1 MSEIKHDTIGRS
13 EKILVV
19 ADDLTGAVDTG
30 AQFSRRN
37 LKTIVI
43 TGHENLSKSLK
54 DCDVLV
60 VDTESRYDEKEKA
73 YRKAFE
79 TGSAARDENIKYLY
93 KKIDSTMRGNPG
105 AEISGLMDSLDI
117 SHSFIVPALP
127 LYGRTT
133 INGNVY
139 VKGVLLAET
148 DYASDPKNP
157 VKESYIPVII
167 SAQTD
172 KKTGVISF
180 NDLHEGRQLFIT
192 KLHEMMD
199 AGIQI
204 IVIDSED
211 DEDLDLVASI
221 LAGIEGKVMFS
232 GCSGLAEKLAIY
244 IDLDKEKKSSVVIA
258 GSVNKTTVV
267 QVDYASKEPGIK
279 MIDIDP
285 GMILSGQTENEK
297 RRVLDIARDVISTGD
312 DLIIRSISASDTVKR
327 WLAKGNELG
336 MDDFMVSDMIAGFLG
351 EVAAEIIRSNDLKG
365 IVLTG
370 GDTAIN
376 TLHSLNVNGIIVRDE
391 ILHGI
396 PSGYFNDEKYR
407 DLIVVTKAG
416 GFGEEDAL
424 FQILKYLRDV

>member
-1 MSEIKHDTIGRS
+1 MSDKKHTIATPP
-13 EKILVV
+13 KILVV

-37 LKTIVI
+37 LRTMVI
-43 TGHENLSKSLK
+43 TGHENLSKNLK

-60 VDTESRYDEKEKA
+60 IDTESRYDSKEEA
-73 YRKAFE
+73 YRKAFG
-79 TGSAARDENIKYLY
+79 TGLAASNENIKYLY

-148 DYASDPKNP
+148 DYAGDPKNP
-157 VKESYIPVII
+157 VKESHIPSII

-180 NDLHEGRQLFIT
+180 NELHEGRQVFIAR
-192 KLHEMMD
+192 LQEMMD

-211 DEDLDLVASI
+211 DEDLDLVASV
-221 LAGIEGKVMFS
+221 LAKTEGRVMFS
-232 GCSGLAEKLAIY
+232 GCSGLAEKLAVF

-258 GSVNKTTVV
+258 GSVNKTTIS
-267 QVDYASKEPGIK
+267 QAEHASKEQGIK

-285 GMILSGQTENEK
+285 GMILSGQNEKEK
-297 RRVLDIARDVISTGD
+297 RRIMDIASEVISTGD
-312 DLIIRSISASDTVKR
+312 DLIIRSISSSDTVKK
-327 WLAKGNELG
+327 WLIKGNELG
-336 MDDFMVSDMIAGFLG
+336 MDDLMVSDAIAGFLG
-351 EVAAEIIRSNDLKG
+351 SLAAEIISRNNLKG
-365 IVLTG
+365 VVLTG
-370 GDTAIN
+370 GDTAIH
-376 TLHSLNVNGIIVRDE
+376 TLHSLNVSGIIVKDE

-396 PSGYFNDEKYR
+396 PSGRFTDDKYR

-424 FQILKYLRDV
+424 IKILKYLRDV

>member
-1 MSEIKHDTIGRS
+1 MSDKILTIATPP
-13 EKILVV
+13 KILVV

-37 LKTIVI
+37 MRTMVI
-43 TGHENLSKSLK
+43 TGHENLSTNLK
-54 DCDVLV
+54 GCDVLV
-60 VDTESRYDEKEKA
+60 IDTESRFDTKEKA
-73 YRKAFE
+73 YKKAFI
-79 TGSAARDENIKYLY
+79 TGSEARNENIKYFY

-117 SHSFIVPALP
+117 SHTFIVPALP

-139 VKGVLLAET
+139 VRGTLLSET
-148 DYASDPKNP
+148 DYANDPKNP
-157 VKESYIPVII
+157 VTESYIPAIL
-167 SAQTD
+167 AGQTD

-180 NDLHEGRQLFIT
+180 KELHEGRQQFII

-211 DEDLDLVASI
+211 DEDLDLVASV
-221 LAGIEGKVMFS
+221 LARTEGKVMFS

-244 IDLDKEKKSSVVIA
+244 IDLEKEKKSSLVIA
-258 GSVNKTTVV
+258 GSVNKTTIR
-267 QVDYASKEPGIK
+267 QAEYASKEPGIK
-279 MIDIDP
+279 FIDIDP
-285 GMILSGQTENEK
+285 GMILSGQKEK
-297 RRVLDIARDVISTGD
+297 EKFRIMDIARDVISTAD
-312 DLIIRSISASDTVKR
+312 DLIIRSISSADEVKK
-327 WLAKGNELG
+327 WLRKGNELG
-336 MDDFMVSDMIAGFLG
+336 KNDLEVSDMIAGFLG
-351 EVAAEIIRSNDLKG
+351 ELAAEIIRGNNLKG
-365 IVLTG
+365 VVLTG

-376 TLHSLNVNGIIVRDE
+376 TLQSLRVNGIIVREE

-396 PSGYFNDEKYR
+396 PSGRFNDERYG

-416 GFGEEDAL
+416 GFGEDDAL
-424 FQILKYLRDV
+424 IQILKYLRNV